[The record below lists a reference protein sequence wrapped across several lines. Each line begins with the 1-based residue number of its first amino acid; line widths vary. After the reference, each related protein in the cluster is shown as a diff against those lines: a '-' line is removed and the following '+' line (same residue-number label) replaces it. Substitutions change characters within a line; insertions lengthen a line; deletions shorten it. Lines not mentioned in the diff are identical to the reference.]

1 MIREENR
8 SLIRKPHFLAG
19 VLVSIF
25 FPVFFTLSFG
35 IKWGSIVLGDELIFA
50 RQIALV
56 DPTLASYSN
65 QFYTWLYSG
74 WDGLFHDVVLSA
86 TLLNGAF
93 AIGTNLVI
101 FAIALKL
108 LKPWASVAAVG
119 AVAGSTIWISA
130 AYVMPEAPYVF
141 LTILAFA
148 IFLRLYSRGFKGFV
162 GPVAFALAFSLA
174 TLTKPHAWALLL
186 AVVLA
191 ALVPRSSEPRP
202 WKPVANL
209 ILLTLGVRFFIG
221 LAIGGLGSLNLLGR
235 YAFAIFPEY
244 IFSPASPKLSLVE
257 SKAAS
262 PLGLEVLSANL
273 LPYIATYVILFGF
286 LWWGALPKSGYGK
299 IFFSLSRSYSIIL
312 TTGALLFSLYISVSG
327 DDHSQRI
334 LARYFEFLFLFS
346 LVGVFYFASTNGAS
360 NFKRVFTVAIAQMV
374 SVLYISQVSGLSFTS
389 ADSLIVSYLTGYD
402 FAFIFWIAL
411 IAGLTVSSSTF
422 SQVAKSTMVLVLV
435 LFWGV
440 IQVFSWSNFDAQR
453 VRSDSAL
460 QDLTSVESQCNQ
472 FPHEK
477 IFFVSDTGLLAG
489 RAQLNLG
496 YLESAY
502 TAIPENAGLSE
513 EFKLPDGYSCAIF
526 LGEYAFAPAL
536 NPFYLEPDL
545 AAIRPS
551 EEFQG
556 PRPWDT
562 DRYEVMQK
570 GLMTSWGFWADGGR
584 LEIIF
589 KEEIKAGDEVT
600 FEVALGE
607 GAASPEIEVE
617 LAGKLSTINLEE
629 IGFIYRITIVVPSD
643 GARSLTIST
652 SLLTDDK
659 KSQEFPS
666 WLQTTHIIGLGSIT
680 VSR

>member
-1 MIREENR
+1 MEKVRR
-8 SLIRKPHFLAG
+8 LILRPYFIAG

-25 FPVFFTLSFG
+25 FPIFFTLSFG

-56 DPTLASYSN
+56 DPSLASYSN
-65 QFYTWLYSG
+65 QFYIWLYSA
-74 WDGLFHDVVLSA
+74 WDGLFNDVVLSA
-86 TLLNGAF
+86 TLLNGVF
-93 AIGTNLVI
+93 AIGSNLVI
-101 FAIALKL
+101 FAIALKF

-119 AVAGSTIWISA
+119 ASAGSTIWIST
-130 AYVMPEAPYVF
+130 AYVMPEAPYAF
-141 LTILAFA
+141 LAILAFA
-148 IFLRLYSRGFKGFV
+148 IFLNLYSRGFKGFV
-162 GPVAFALAFSLA
+162 GPVAFALVFSLA

-202 WKPVANL
+202 WKPVLNL
-209 ILLTLGVRFFIG
+209 ILLTLGMRIFIG
-221 LAIGGLGSLNLLGR
+221 LGLGGLGSLNLLGG
-235 YAFAIFPEY
+235 YALAIFPEY
-244 IFSPASPKLSLVE
+244 IFSPASPKLTLVE
-257 SKAAS
+257 FTESL
-262 PLGLEVLSANL
+262 PLGLEVLVANL

-286 LWWGALPKSGYGK
+286 LWWGALPQSRYGK

-312 TTGALLFSLYISVSG
+312 TAGALLFSLYVSVSG

-346 LVGVFYFASTNGAS
+346 LVGVLYFASTNGAS

-374 SVLYISQVSGLSFTS
+374 SVLYISRVSGLSFSS
-389 ADSLIVSYLTGYD
+389 ADSLILSYLTGYD
-402 FAFIFWIAL
+402 WAFISWIAL
-411 IAGLTVSSSTF
+411 IAGLAVSSSAF
-422 SQVAKSTMVLVLV
+422 SQAAKSVAVIVLLS
-435 LFWGV
+435 FWGV

-453 VRSDSAL
+453 VQIDSAL
-460 QDLTSVESQCNQ
+460 EDLAVVESMCNQ
-472 FPHEK
+472 SPHEK

-489 RAQLNLG
+489 RAQLDLG
-496 YLESAY
+496 YLDSAY
-502 TAIPENAGLSE
+502 AAIPENVGLSE

-536 NPFYLEPDL
+536 NPFYLEKDL
-545 AAIRPS
+545 AAIRPF

-570 GLMTSWGFWADGGR
+570 GLMTSWGFWADGNR

-589 KEEIKAGDEVT
+589 KEEIKDGDEVT

-629 IGFIYRITIVVPSD
+629 VGFIYKITIVVPSD
-643 GARSLTIST
+643 GARSLAIST
-652 SLLTDDK
+652 SPSGDDGLGA
-659 KSQEFPS
+659 QFPS

>member
-1 MIREENR
+1 MEKVRR
-8 SLIRKPHFLAG
+8 LILRPHFIAG

-25 FPVFFTLSFG
+25 FPIFFTLSFG

-56 DPTLASYSN
+56 DPSLASYSN
-65 QFYTWLYSG
+65 QFYIWLYSA
-74 WDGLFHDVVLSA
+74 WDGLFNDVVLSA
-86 TLLNGAF
+86 TLLNGVF

-101 FAIALKL
+101 FAIALRF
-108 LKPWASVAAVG
+108 LKPWASVAALG
-119 AVAGSTIWISA
+119 ASAGSTIWISTA
-130 AYVMPEAPYVF
+130 FVMPEAPYAF
-141 LTILAFA
+141 LAILACA
-148 IFLRLYSRGFKGFV
+148 IFLSLHSRGFKGFV
-162 GPVAFALAFSLA
+162 GPVAFALVFSLA

-202 WKPVANL
+202 WKPVVNL
-209 ILLTLGVRFFIG
+209 ILLTLGMRIFIG
-221 LAIGGLGSLNLLGR
+221 LVLGGLGSLNLLGG
-235 YAFAIFPEY
+235 YALAIFPEY
-244 IFSPASPKLSLVE
+244 IFSPASPKLTLVE
-257 SKAAS
+257 FTESL
-262 PLGLEVLSANL
+262 PLGLEVLGANL